1 MGIEDLDRDELLAE
15 LARQLIEEAEV
26 PEGYYT
32 NAEIYEQIKK
42 IDPDTTITD
51 DGLRMRLRKLVRI
64 GRLQKMVIRHKSYYR
79 KADR

>member
-32 NAEIYEQIKK
+32 NAESYEQIKRL
-42 IDPDTTITD
+42 DPGTTITTE
-51 DGLRMRLRKLVRI
+51 GLRSRLKKLAKAGGLEKIVI
-64 GRLQKMVIRHKSYYR
+64 GHNSYYR
-79 KADR
+79 KAEG

>member
-64 GRLQKMVIRHKSYYR
+64 GRLQKMVSRHKSYYR
-79 KADR
+79 KAEM